1 MIPIPAVWSD
11 DKQRPGGFLSTGI
24 FCEAVDILYIST
36 YFFCISTSSLF
47 TITYYLQLSGVCAM
61 EKFWQD
67 TLAVLRENLKA
78 TAYDRW
84 IPSIQGVQRH
94 GSLVNLVVCDE
105 YARSFMATAYTNI
118 FEEALEEVTGEQ
130 LLVRF
135 IDAPAENLPKERPAN
150 MERPHFNPNYTFD
163 TFVVG
168 NSNRFAH
175 AAAAAVAEA
184 PSTYNPLFV
193 YGGSGLGKTHLMH
206 AIGQKVLEH
215 DDDKKVVYLST
226 EAFTNDFINMVRTQR
241 AHEFRTRYRNADI
254 LLIDDIQFLTGKEG
268 TQEEFFHTFNA
279 LHDAG
284 KQIVISSDRAP
295 DEIERLEERL
305 VTRFKGGLLI
315 DIQPPDL
322 ETRCA
327 ILQRKAIQENAAI
340 TDDVFFFIADKIT
353 SNIRELEGA
362 LNKVISYARLYRVEQ
377 IDLLVAKEALRGL
390 LPEDAPPK
398 LTTALIQKTV
408 ADFYQLAAEDL
419 KGKKKDRFIS
429 HPRQIAM
436 YLCREHL
443 GSSLPQIGRDFGGR
457 DHSTVIHAC
466 EKIAAERAE
475 NFNLHQDIS
484 QIESMLG
491 CKRR

>member
-1 MIPIPAVWSD
+1 
-11 DKQRPGGFLSTGI
+11 
-24 FCEAVDILYIST
+24 
-36 YFFCISTSSLF
+36 
-47 TITYYLQLSGVCAM
+47 M

-135 IDAPAENLPKERPAN
+135 IDAPVENLPKERPAN

-215 DDDKKVVYLST
+215 DGAKKVVYLST

-284 KQIVISSDRAP
+284 KQIVICSDRP
-295 DEIERLEERL
+295 SSEIQNLEERL
-305 VTRFKGGLLI
+305 RNRFDWGLPT
-315 DIQPPDL
+315 DISEPDW

-327 ILQRKAIQENAAI
+327 ILQSKAISHNVPI
-340 TDDVFFFIADKIT
+340 HDDVVYLLADKVKG
-353 SNIRELEGA
+353 SIRELEGA
-362 LNKVISYARLYRVEQ
+362 LNKLMYYSELNQRNN
-377 IDLLVAKEALRGL
+377 IDMQMAQEALRDL
-390 LPEDAPPK
+390 FVEDNTLRLSIPVV
-398 LTTALIQKTV
+398 QKVV
-408 ADFYQLAAEDL
+408 ADYYQISVEDL
-419 KGKKKDRFIS
+419 KSTRKNRDIAF
-429 HPRQIAM
+429 PRQIAM
-436 YLCREHL
+436 YLCHDMM
-443 GSSLPQIGRDFGGR
+443 GCTTTQIGREFGNRHHTTVMHAR
-457 DHSTVIHAC
+457 DLITEQRMTNNNLDQTIREI
-466 EKIAAERAE
+466 EKLIK
-475 NFNLHQDIS
+475 
-484 QIESMLG
+484 
-491 CKRR
+491 KR